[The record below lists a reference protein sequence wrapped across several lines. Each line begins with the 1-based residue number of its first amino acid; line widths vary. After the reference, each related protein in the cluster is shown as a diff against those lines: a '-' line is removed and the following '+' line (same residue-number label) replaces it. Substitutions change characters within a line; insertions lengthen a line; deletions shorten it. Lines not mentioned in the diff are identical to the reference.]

1 MYYRITADYLLRGW
15 QGMPWVLIKRPRNEA
30 KRLNQEQFQV
40 LTLCDGETELP
51 GGLLD
56 ENLEEA
62 LRQCELAGWVERQEK
77 KAPLKQEQYYKYYPN
92 RFVRRV
98 FWSIT
103 GKCNY
108 RCRHCY
114 MDAPEAMLGELSTEQ
129 ALDFIDQM
137 ADCGVLHVDITGG
150 EPFVRK
156 DFWQLIDRIC
166 SYDIVIR
173 EVYTNGW
180 LLNEQVLDEFTKR
193 NLKPE
198 IDISFDGVGWHDWM
212 RGIPGAEEAAV
223 RAIKL
228 CLERDFPVAV
238 GTCIHKGNVQSLAE
252 TVKFLDALGV
262 KNMKVVN
269 VDQTELWRCHS
280 DGNAMTRQEYVEAM
294 ISYIEWYYKEGR
306 PFEHLVLG
314 GVANLSRHGPARLG
328 VGFYNDYETEKI
340 LNTRMCEAARATCYI
355 TPEGRL
361 LPCMPMTASPQQDK
375 FPLVQDIGL
384 KEGLSGSVYMQF
396 VNRRIRDLF
405 AANAE
410 CNECAYKYKCGG
422 GCRASALAGPDH
434 SLMGCDRE
442 MCEFWHSGY
451 EARIR
456 KAIEEAEA
464 KYGGP
469 MEK

>member
-1 MYYRITADYLLRGW
+1 MLYRLKKDYILRGW
-15 QGMPWVLIKRPRNEA
+15 EKMPWVLVQRPDNEICQ
-30 KRLNQEQFQV
+30 LTQDEFQT
-40 LTLCDGETELP
+40 LLLCDGETELDND
-51 GGLLD
+51 LMDDKLF
-56 ENLEEA
+56 EVLH
-62 LRQCELAGWVERQEK
+62 QCEEK
-77 KAPLKQEQYYKYYPN
+77 GYIEAIEKPVSLENEQYYTYYNN
-92 RFVRRV
+92 RYVKSV
-98 FWSIT
+98 FWSVT

-114 MDAPEAMLGELSTEQ
+114 VDGPDGKMGELSTAQ
-129 ALDFIDQM
+129 ALDLIEQM
-137 ADCGVLHVDITGG
+137 AKCGVLRVEITGG

-156 DFWQLIDRIC
+156 DLWQLIDRILAHKM
-166 SYDIVIR
+166 VIGYI
-173 EVYTNGW
+173 YTNGW
-180 LLNEQVLDEFTKR
+180 LIDEAMIAQFEKRGIKPKVQV
-193 NLKPE
+193 
-198 IDISFDGVGWHDWM
+198 SFDGVGWHDWM
-212 RGIPGAEEAAV
+212 RGIPGAEEAAL
-223 RAIKL
+223 RALQLLHEHGFKTN
-228 CLERDFPVAV
+228 VAM
-238 GTCIHKGNVQSLAE
+238 CIHRGNLHTIPQ
-252 TVKFLDALGV
+252 TVKMLKEVGV
-262 KNMKVVN
+262 EDIKASH
-269 VDQTELWRCHS
+269 VDMTELWRCNNQ
-280 DGNAMTRQEYVEAM
+280 GNGMTREEYTRAVLP
-294 ISYIEWYYKEGR
+294 YIDWYYRTGR
-306 PFEHLVLG
+306 PIKRLEFG
-314 GVANLSRHGPARLG
+314 GVVELSQETPARLMARHYDGTENCLDSFLCG
-328 VGFYNDYETEKI
+328 V
-340 LNTRMCEAARATCYI
+340 TRWTCYI

-361 LPCMPMTASPQQDK
+361 LPCMPMAASPQQDQ

-405 AANAE
+405 AANTE